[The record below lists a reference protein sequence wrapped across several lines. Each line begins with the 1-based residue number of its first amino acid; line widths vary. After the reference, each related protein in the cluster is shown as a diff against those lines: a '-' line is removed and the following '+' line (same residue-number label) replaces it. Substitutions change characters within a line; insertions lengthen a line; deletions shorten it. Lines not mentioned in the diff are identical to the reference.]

1 MKPIILIGYMGAGK
15 STVGKLLAR
24 QQKLSFY
31 DTDAMIEMEQ
41 NCTISEIFAKEGEQ
55 TFRDME
61 TALIRR
67 LIDEGMSDAVLS
79 VGGGLPVR
87 EENREL
93 LKELGT
99 VVYLMA
105 DKETVVKR
113 VQGSNN
119 RPLLLG
125 ENLDEKVEHM
135 LAERDPVYRVAAD
148 VLIDT
153 NGKPVEYLAKEIAQ
167 AVKK

>member
-1 MKPIILIGYMGAGK
+1 MRPIILIGYMGAGK
-15 STVGKLLAR
+15 STVGKLLAK
-24 QQKLSFY
+24 QQKLLFH
-31 DTDAMIEMEQ
+31 DTDAMIEKEQ
-41 NCTISEIFAKEGEQ
+41 KRTISDIFAKDGEQ
-55 TFRDME
+55 AFRDME

-67 LIDEGMSDAVLS
+67 LIGEGMSDAVLS

-125 ENLDEKVEHM
+125 ENLDEKVERM
-135 LAERDPVYRVAAD
+135 LVERDPLYRVAAD
-148 VLIDT
+148 ILIDT

>member
-1 MKPIILIGYMGAGK
+1 MKPIILVGYMGAGK

-31 DTDAMIEMEQ
+31 DTDAMIEKEQ
-41 NCTISEIFAKEGEQ
+41 NRTISDIFAKEGEQ
-55 TFRDME
+55 AFRDME

-67 LIDEGMSDAVLS
+67 LIAEGMTDAVLS

-87 EENREL
+87 EENRML

-105 DKETVVKR
+105 DRDTVVKR

-119 RPLLLG
+119 RPLLQG
-125 ENLDEKVEHM
+125 ENLAEKVERM
-135 LAERDPVYRVAAD
+135 LTERDPLYRAAAD
-148 VLIDT
+148 LLIDT
-153 NGKPVEYLAKEIAQ
+153 NRKPIERLAKEITQ

>member
-31 DTDAMIEMEQ
+31 DTDAMIEKEQ

-55 TFRDME
+55 AFRDME

-67 LIDEGMSDAVLS
+67 LIAEGMADAVLS

-87 EENREL
+87 EENRAL

-119 RPLLLG
+119 RPLLQG
-125 ENLDEKVEHM
+125 ENLAEKVERM
-135 LAERDPVYRVAAD
+135 LAERDPLYRAAAD
-148 VLIDT
+148 LLIDT
-153 NGKPVEYLAKEIAQ
+153 NGKQIERIAKEITQ

>member
-1 MKPIILIGYMGAGK
+1 M
-15 STVGKLLAR
+15 
-24 QQKLSFY
+24 
-31 DTDAMIEMEQ
+31 
-41 NCTISEIFAKEGEQ
+41 
-55 TFRDME
+55 
-61 TALIRR
+61 IRR